1 MLSEGSHPGILSGPK
16 RPAPSR
22 HQPTRSCPDQLPWG
36 GGVELTPQ
44 TLSEVEKV
52 ELGSASPCP
61 SLGLSQREREE
72 GRREEKREI
81 AEICLVSG

>member
-1 MLSEGSHPGILSGPK
+1 MRAVTLASSLGPRGLHPPATNQLGP
-16 RPAPSR
+16 ALTS
-22 HQPTRSCPDQLPWG
+22 SLG